1 MSVPETGLP
10 PPERPASSSAD
21 STRAAPLR
29 QVIVAVCW
37 SFFGVRKRAAMTS
50 DATRIRPWQ
59 VILVGVVFAA
69 LFVGTL
75 VTIVRIVVATAG

>member
-1 MSVPETGLP
+1 MSVPETGAP
-10 PPERPASSSAD
+10 PPERPASSPEPP
-21 STRAAPLR
+21 RAAPLA
-29 QVIVAVCW
+29 QVIAAVFW
-37 SFFGVRKRAAMTS
+37 SFFGVRKRAAMTT

-59 VILVGVVFAA
+59 VILVGIALAA

>member
-1 MSVPETGLP
+1 MSVPETGVP
-10 PPERPASSSAD
+10 PPERPASSSEPT
-21 STRAAPLR
+21 SAAPLR
-29 QVIVAVCW
+29 QVIGAVFW
-37 SFFGVRKRAAMTS
+37 SFFGVRKRAAMTT

-59 VILVGVVFAA
+59 VILVAMVLAA

>member
-1 MSVPETGLP
+1 
-10 PPERPASSSAD
+10 
-21 STRAAPLR
+21 
-29 QVIVAVCW
+29 
-37 SFFGVRKRAAMTS
+37 MTT

-59 VILVGVVFAA
+59 VILVAVVFAA

>member
-1 MSVPETGLP
+1 MSVPETGAP
-10 PPERPASSSAD
+10 PPERPASSPDPAP
-21 STRAAPLR
+21 AAPLR
-29 QVIVAVCW
+29 QVVGAVFW
-37 SFFGVRKRAAMTS
+37 SFFGVRKRAAMTT

-59 VILVGVVFAA
+59 VILIGLVFAA

>member
-1 MSVPETGLP
+1 MSVPETGVP
-10 PPERPASSSAD
+10 PPERPASSSEP
-21 STRAAPLR
+21 TRAAPLR
-29 QVIVAVCW
+29 QVIVAVCC
-37 SFFGVRKRAAMTS
+37 SFFGVRKRSGMTT

-59 VILVGVVFAA
+59 VILVGVLFAA

>member
-1 MSVPETGLP
+1 MSVPEAGAP
-10 PPERPASSSAD
+10 PPERPASSSEPTA
-21 STRAAPLR
+21 AAPLG
-29 QVIVAVCW
+29 QVIVAVCC
-37 SFFGVRKRAAMTS
+37 SFFGVRKRAGMTT

-59 VILVGVVFAA
+59 VILVAIVLAA